1 MAPNTGQPA
10 FLIFKWVSFLPSVTG
25 FYKTCVHLGP
35 EYICSTKILHERAIL
50 KCSTS
55 GSLTGNHIFYFKL
68 FREISKPTPSLHR
81 LYAHA

>member
-10 FLIFKWVSFLPSVTG
+10 FLIFKWVSFLLSVTG

-50 KCSTS
+50 KCFHLCKSHWES
-55 GSLTGNHIFYFKL
+55 YFL
-68 FREISKPTPSLHR
+68 LQA
-81 LYAHA
+81 L